1 MDKDYYAYLT
11 RRLDKGISRNPV
23 VRETEKRVE
32 EMLKKK
38 QVVHVADVGCFSG
51 SVINRIYEN
60 LPVKLKDRVRLV
72 GIDNYNEAL
81 AEGKKNYPV
90 ITFVVG
96 DLCQKISLVN
106 QYGIVILSNV
116 LHEVYSDAVRGKQNF
131 TNGKKVVG
139 FAIHNAASLLDKDG
153 YLVVLDGI
161 KSGFSSKSI
170 SVEFANRLALGK
182 FLNFAKKYK
191 AQPIKAESSPG
202 NMVKTD
208 IGSLAAFL
216 TKARYLEESYWK
228 RESLELYQYFTA
240 MDFKKVFAKEKME
253 IVKFEL
259 QTFSRT
265 EIQKQIKS
273 ITPSITIP
281 AKNVLI
287 VAKKI

>member
-1 MDKDYYAYLT
+1 MDKGYYAYLT

-23 VRETEKRVE
+23 VRETEKRVK
-32 EMLKKK
+32 EMLKRK
-38 QVVHVADVGCFSG
+38 QVVHIADIGCFSG
-51 SVINRIYEN
+51 SVINRVYEN

-81 AEGKKNYPV
+81 AEGKKNYPA

-96 DLCQKISLVN
+96 DLCQKISLIN

-116 LHEVYSDAVRGKQNF
+116 LHEVYSEVVRRERDSI
-131 TNGKKVVG
+131 NGKKAVG
-139 FAIHNAASLLDKDG
+139 FALHNAASLLDKAG

-161 KSGFSSKSI
+161 KPGFSSRDI
-170 SVEFANRLALGK
+170 TVEFANRLVLGK
-182 FLNFAKKYK
+182 FLDFAKKYR
-191 AQPIKAESSPG
+191 AQPIKAGSSPEK
-202 NMVKTD
+202 MVRTN

-228 RESLELYQYFTA
+228 RESLELYQCFTA
-240 MDFKKVFAKEKME
+240 MDFKKVLEKEKME

-273 ITPSITIP
+273 ITPSIAIP